1 MLALAPLTLV
11 HLLPPKLH
19 SELVDKKLHS
29 ELLHKKPLIAQLHT
43 SIPSKSLMHPAK

>member
-19 SELVDKKLHS
+19 SELVDKK
-29 ELLHKKPLIAQLHT
+29 PLIAQLH
-43 SIPSKSLMHPAK
+43 SSMPSKSLMHPAK